1 METVDL
7 YMNKEPV
14 MLLEKKKSS
23 SMSRPRKETH
33 STEQERSVVSFFCGC
48 GGLDLG
54 FLGGFSYKGIKIPKL
69 PFKLL
74 AAYDHDDKCVQTYV
88 QNISEHAEVRDLSI
102 YNPNEVPAAEVL
114 IGGFP
119 CQDFATCGPRHGLK
133 SIRGRLYQA
142 LIQYTE
148 VHRPLVII
156 GENVPGLANIKQG
169 DVLNTI
175 KHDIASTGYRVEV
188 WTLFAPDYGVPQ
200 RRTRLFIVAVR
211 DDLQGFPVMPK
222 RTHTEENYRTTRW
235 AIEDLEG
242 ITDDSIPNQSQY
254 FRASRAKKGNGQ
266 GDETTLADSP
276 SYTIRANAKSRMQFH
291 YTLDR
296 RLTVRECARL
306 QTFPDTFDFPHSATS
321 NIMQIGNAVPPILG
335 NKVAKAIAKYL
346 ENVK

>member
-1 METVDL
+1 MGYKTYSSKHCTIRLHIGDC
-7 YMNKEPV
+7 MDAMPRPGKEA
-14 MLLEKKKSS
+14 
-23 SMSRPRKETH
+23 H
-33 STEQERSVVSFFCGC
+33 SAVRERSVVSFFCGC

-54 FLGGFSYKGIKIPKL
+54 FLGGFLYKGTKVPKL

-88 QNISEHAEVRDLSI
+88 QNISDHAEVRDLSN

-119 CQDFATCGPRHGLK
+119 CQDFSTCGPRHGLK
-133 SIRGRLYQA
+133 STRGRLYQT
-142 LIQYTE
+142 LIQYME
-148 VHRPLVII
+148 VHRPLVVI
-156 GENVPGLANIKQG
+156 GENVPGLANMKQG

-175 KHDIASTGYRVEV
+175 KQDISSVGYRVEV

-211 DDLQGFPVMPK
+211 EDLQGFPVMPK
-222 RTHTEENYRTTRW
+222 RTHAKEHYRTTRW
-235 AIEDLEG
+235 AIEDLEE
-242 ITDDSIPNQSQY
+242 ITDDSISNQSQY

-266 GDETTLADSP
+266 GDETTPADSP
-276 SYTIRANAKSRMQFH
+276 SYTIRANAKSRVQFH
-291 YTLDR
+291 YSLDR

-335 NKVAKAIAKYL
+335 NKVARAIAKYL
-346 ENVK
+346 EGES